1 MSSKPVHKKL
11 LCLLPGVLSC
21 VFQWANAQDN
31 FPSKLF
37 ADQFQF
43 LSNDT
48 VKLFLNAY
56 NGKLIEKDCA
66 DVYRIAK
73 VNQYFQFDGEVLDS
87 YVSKGSRYCLT
98 NYRNGIK
105 EGPCTFY
112 FENGKVKE
120 TGNYANN
127 LRTGIWTYYFENG
140 LKHKTIEFIN
150 DKSRLLECFNITGDT
165 LAQNGNG
172 RFSGEV
178 TIGTAANP
186 IKVRMEG
193 AVKNGIVDGEW
204 KIYNKHL
211 KQPNFVEKFSN
222 GFFISGISNSASGT
236 STYKQRYQ
244 SAFESIQVFDIID
257 YYSQTD
263 WCLMKNKPSILP
275 KYASSL
281 SMDRYFE
288 EMGDGL
294 KDILSSNKYANYSG
308 WIFLNTDIDKN
319 GKVAGA
325 SVKLV
330 TANAELEQ
338 ELVDLTK
345 ILSKWSP
352 MKVADATVTYSKFV
366 IILLEKNEFVI
377 PEDVLSKQKRIVLE

>member
-1 MSSKPVHKKL
+1 MRSKLIHTTLSYL
-11 LCLLPGVLSC
+11 LLFAFCW
-21 VFQWANAQDN
+21 VFQPAFAQNN

-48 VKLFLNAY
+48 VKLFLSSY
-56 NGKLIEKDCA
+56 SGKLMGKDCA

-87 YVSKGSRYCLT
+87 YVSKDAKYCSAT
-98 NYRNGIK
+98 YRNGVK
-105 EGPCTFY
+105 EGPCTYY
-112 FENGKVKE
+112 FEDGKVKE
-120 TGNYANN
+120 TGSYANN
-127 LRTGIWTYYFENG
+127 MRAGIWTYYFENG

-150 DKSRLLECFNITGDT
+150 DKKRLLECFDITGDT
-165 LAQNGNG
+165 LAINGIG

-193 AVKNGIVDGEW
+193 SVKNGIVDGEW

-222 GFFISGISNSASGT
+222 GFFISGISNSAVGT
-236 STYKQRYQ
+236 STYKQQYQ
-244 SAFESIQVFDIID
+244 SSFESIHVLDLID
-257 YYSQTD
+257 HYSQTD
-263 WCLMKNKPSILP
+263 WCVIKDRPSILP

-294 KDILSSNKYANYSG
+294 KDILSSDKYANYSG

-330 TANAELEQ
+330 TANTELEQ
-338 ELVDLTK
+338 ELIDLTK
-345 ILSKWSP
+345 ILSKWAP
-352 MKVADATVTYSKFV
+352 MKVANATVTFSKFV

-377 PEDVLSKQKRIVLE
+377 PEDVLSKQRRIVLE